1 MKITH
6 RIKLNLEELDRLQT
20 LEMPLGDCNS
30 REIEMYLYANQN
42 MWAIPE
48 DVAVVIRYKKPDGTV
63 GEYDTLPDGTV
74 AWSAVDNVLT
84 IALVPQML
92 TVAGSVVLY
101 VTLYYGEA
109 VAQTYGLEIL
119 VKAPTADMPNYDTQD
134 YANMTHVLRGPVIAQ
149 QGQILTV
156 DTVDDYGR
164 VTAVGVM
171 DAAQLVDENGSAVLH
186 KQQNLTTNQKI
197 QARANIEAAGQQLV
211 DLLMGKFTASGLI
224 LPDEKTLDRYVLY
237 VCNGKLTLEKE

>member
-6 RIKLNLEELDRLQT
+6 RIKMNLEEAERLQR
-20 LEMPLGDCNS
+20 LEMPLGDTNS

-42 MWAIPE
+42 MWTIPE

-134 YANMTHVLRGPVIAQ
+134 YANMTHVLRGPVIAR

-186 KQQNLTTNQKI
+186 KQQNLTINQKI
-197 QARANIEAAGQQLV
+197 QARANIEAASQALV
-211 DLLMGKFTASGLI
+211 DFLMAKFTVDGLA
-224 LPDEKTLDRYVLY
+224 LSDERTTDKYSLY
-237 VCNGKLTLEKE
+237 VSNGKLTLEKE